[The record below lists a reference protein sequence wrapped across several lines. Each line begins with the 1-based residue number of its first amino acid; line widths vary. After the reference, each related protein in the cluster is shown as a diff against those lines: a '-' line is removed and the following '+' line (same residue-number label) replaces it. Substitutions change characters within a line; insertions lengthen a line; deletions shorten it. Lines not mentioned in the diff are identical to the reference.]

1 MAVVPRLATYKAVC
15 ANFLLRVSKY
25 VNFADNSIKVFRQIF
40 HASTLC
46 CWSFT
51 GSPQSWTLLLIIID
65 DPIASHKSAIMGNK
79 IWQSL
84 DFVYLCNRNVFF
96 PFVTFYNLT
105 GIKNLFYA
113 KISNF
118 TIEII
123 LYHMSTLLGK

>member
-1 MAVVPRLATYKAVC
+1 MAVAPRLATYKAVC

-84 DFVYLCNRNVFF
+84 DFVYAIGMFF
-96 PFVTFYNLT
+96 FHLWPFITSLEK
-105 GIKNLFYA
+105 KNLFYA

>member
-1 MAVVPRLATYKAVC
+1 MAVASRLATYKAVC

-51 GSPQSWTLLLIIID
+51 GSPQSWTLSLIIID

-79 IWQSL
+79 IWQ
-84 DFVYLCNRNVFF
+84 VWTTYMQYLFF
-96 PFVTFYNLT
+96 QFVTFYNLT
-105 GIKNLFYA
+105 GKKNLFYA
-113 KISNF
+113 KKF
-118 TIEII
+118 KTIEII